1 MKITKNI
8 RIARAALFAA
18 LLGVSLAGATAAR
31 AAATLVTYPLASCYT
46 ESDLY
51 ALSVDTGD
59 GRGFRPVPIM
69 DNTYTRPAGSYTEIG
84 SWDAASTRNYD
95 YAHFSF
101 GGTITVRVTIGAPIT
116 GCSISPLAFGITGEV
131 SGDSVTFTLDRSR
144 YLILKIN
151 NLPDL
156 VIAADDLEVNAP
168 PPSGK
173 NIHNIVTGYGAD
185 PAGAAFSTTAIQ
197 AAIDAASAANGGV
210 VYVPPGVFKSSN
222 LVLKSNVNLYLAGGA
237 VIRGSGNPAD
247 YAMHYRSSSQK
258 MNGTCWIYTA
268 PNSSYIKVYGRGTLD
283 GNGVLMRWHGSSPTA
298 NTRLLMLLKPYM
310 CANFTLDGVIIR
322 DSGGWQTVVTRSDHV
337 TIANTKHFNENTM
350 TSEADG
356 IDIEQSQFVT
366 VRHVITISEDD
377 SMCVK
382 VDEAGAI
389 GYNPPFSGG
398 QKPCANIL
406 VDDCLAWSRC
416 ATFKAGFAG
425 QLPITSITFRNSYS
439 YRSMNAL
446 MVERRWE
453 GALGEAGGADWSGI
467 TFDNMDI
474 EGFWPRSGNE
484 SRWLRIYN
492 AAPGKIDDVRL
503 QNINVRAAPSAGS
516 DIARYTAAPT
526 SNYDGNGGVIDG
538 VTLRD
543 IYYMGSICATLDE
556 MRITNFQDV
565 DIDASITL
573 LPPSGAAAWADKS
586 SNAGTGDSNV
596 WGAGT
601 TAGKP
606 AGGSGG
612 GGAPSF
618 FFFTTLPLLAV
629 LRKKTGMENKAIG
642 RISPIL
648 RAFSI

>member
-1 MKITKNI
+1 MKTKHT
-8 RIARAALFAA
+8 IALAA
-18 LLGVSLAGATAAR
+18 LLGAFLLAANGA
-31 AAATLVTYPLASCYT
+31 AAATVVTYPLAPCHAESALYT
-46 ESDLY
+46 
-51 ALSVDTGD
+51 LSVDAGN
-59 GRGFRPVPIM
+59 GFTPVPIM
-69 DNTYTRPAGSYTEIG
+69 DNTYAWPAGSYTEVG
-84 SWDAASTRNYD
+84 SWGAGSTRNYD

-101 GGTITVRVTIGAPIT
+101 GGTVTVRVTIGAPVT
-116 GCSISPLAFGITGEV
+116 SCSISPLAFGITGEV
-131 SGDSVTFTLDRSR
+131 SGNTVTFTLDRSR
-144 YLILKIN
+144 YLIAKIN

-173 NIHNIVTGYGAD
+173 NIHNITAAPYNAD
-185 PAGAAFSTTAIQ
+185 PTGAAFSTTAIQ

-237 VIRGSGNPAD
+237 VIRGSGNPSD

-268 PNSSYIKVYGRGTLD
+268 PNSSYIKIYGRGTLD
-283 GNGVLMRWHGSSPTA
+283 GNGVLMRRHGSTPSVS
-298 NTRLLMLLKPYM
+298 TRLLMLLKPYL

-377 SMCVK
+377 SMCIK
-382 VDEAGAI
+382 VDAADAI
-389 GYNPPFSGG
+389 GYNPPFTGG
-398 QKPCANIL
+398 QKPCNNIL

-425 QLPITSITFRNSYS
+425 LLPISNITFKNSYS

-446 MVERRWE
+446 MVERRWA
-453 GALGEAGGADWSGI
+453 GDPGEAGGADWSGI
-467 TFDNMDI
+467 TFDNIDI

-503 QNINVRAAPSAGS
+503 QNINVRAAPSADS
-516 DIARYTAAPT
+516 DIARRTAGPN
-526 SNYDGNGGVIDG
+526 SNYDGNAGVIDG

-543 IYYMGSICATLDE
+543 IYYRDSICATLDE
-556 MRITNFQDV
+556 MRITNLQDV

-573 LPPSGAAAWADKS
+573 LPPSGAAAWADNP

-596 WGAGT
+596 WGASSDYT
-601 TAGKP
+601 P

-618 FFFTTLPLLAV
+618 FFLAALPLLAA
-629 LRKKTGMENKAIG
+629 LRKKSRK
-642 RISPIL
+642 
-648 RAFSI
+648 